1 MLDDKIGEYVDIISK
16 AAMKAGPQV
25 MQFAIQH
32 EHWCGVGDITIGFF
46 FLVMTFVFLL
56 LVKKNW
62 TAMIRSSYED
72 GIPAAVGIVSAIGA
86 ACTLVVACVQLLN
99 IWNWVAVFN
108 PKIALFHDILTKF
121 LSK

>member
-1 MLDDKIGEYVDIISK
+1 VLDDKIGEYIDIISK

-32 EHWCGVGDITIGFF
+32 EHWCGVGDIAIGFAFLF
-46 FLVMTFVFLL
+46 FFFVAGYI
-56 LVKKNW
+56 VKRNW
-62 TAMIRSSYED
+62 
-72 GIPAAVGIVSAIGA
+72 A
-86 ACTLVVACVQLLN
+86 ACYDASDEGWIVVPVIASVICFGVACLQLLN

>member
-1 MLDDKIGEYVDIISK
+1 VLDDKISEYVDIISK

-25 MQFAIQH
+25 MQFAIQNQR
-32 EHWCGVGDITIGFF
+32 WCGVQDLAVGCF
-46 FLVMTFVFLL
+46 FLLIAVVCAFLFHRHAKH
-56 LVKKNW
+56 VKDCEEPGL
-62 TAMIRSSYED
+62 SL
-72 GIPAAVGIVSAIGA
+72 AVGSGIVGIITLILSA
-86 ACTLVVACVQLLN
+86 CSLLN